1 MTTTTQQ
8 IDDLQEHL
16 TSLGMSIN
24 EVDERIE
31 SLVENTPPP
40 EAECV
45 DASKVEQRLQEI
57 AELRDEWA
65 GAERHATD
73 QIERANA
80 WLEDEAERLRYE
92 ITWRQNS
99 AMAWFKRDE
108 NNLGKPSRK
117 LINGTLK
124 KSTGRMRVI
133 ITDEESV
140 PKDLCN
146 HKPEKWTPDKNKIQ
160 AEIKKSG
167 ELPEGTDTEYG
178 ADEYYVDTGHG
189 KDYRGVSVQYAEPNN
204 DPNTDYELDETEG
217 KPLHEW
223 NGG

>member
-1 MTTTTQQ
+1 MTTTTQH

-31 SLVENTPPP
+31 SLGEDTPPP
-40 EAECV
+40 ETECV

-57 AELRDEWA
+57 TELRDEWA
-65 GAERHATD
+65 GAEQHAKD

-178 ADEYYVDTGHG
+178 EDAYYVETGHSD
-189 KDYRGVSVQYAEPNN
+189 KYRG
-204 DPNTDYELDETEG
+204 
-217 KPLHEW
+217 
-223 NGG
+223 

>member
-8 IDDLQEHL
+8 IEESGGPLRILHEHMMGL
-16 TSLGMSIN
+16 EISK
-24 EVDERIE
+24 DE
-31 SLVENTPPP
+31 LVENTPPP

-45 DASKVEQRLQEI
+45 DASKVEQRLHEI

-73 QIERANA
+73 QIDRANK
-80 WLEDEAERLRYE
+80 WLEDEAERLSYE
-92 ITWRQNS
+92 IKWRQAS

-140 PKDLCN
+140 PKDFCD
-146 HKPEKWTPDKNKIQ
+146 HKPEKWTPNKNKIQ

-189 KDYRGVSVQYAEPNN
+189 KDFRGVSVQYAEPNN
-204 DPNTDYELDETEG
+204 DPDTDYELDETEG
-217 KPLHEW
+217 KSLLEW

>member
-1 MTTTTQQ
+1 MY
-8 IDDLQEHL
+8 IGNLHVNDLHEHL
-16 TSLGMSIN
+16 TSLGTSIN

-31 SLVENTPPP
+31 SLCEDTPPP

-65 GAERHATD
+65 GAEQHAKD
-73 QIERANA
+73 QVERAKA

-92 ITWRQNS
+92 IAWRQNS

-140 PKDLCN
+140 PKDFCD
-146 HKPEKWTPDKNKIQ
+146 HKPEDWTPNKNKIQ
-160 AEIKKSG
+160 AEIRKSG

-178 ADEYYVDTGHG
+178 EDAYYVETGHSD
-189 KDYRGVSVQYAEPNN
+189 KYRG
-204 DPNTDYELDETEG
+204 
-217 KPLHEW
+217 
-223 NGG
+223 